1 MTSTFDTAYLTK
13 IKETICCPA
22 GKCIS
27 PYDCYAIDSSRSYP
41 VQIHEAAKAIIA
53 VVAPMIQ
60 AAERERA
67 AKMVEDFG
75 CHDCEMD
82 TDLATAIRDI
92 PEETGDE

>member
-41 VQIHEAAKAIIA
+41 VQIHEAAKAIQQLIKNTL
-53 VVAPMIQ
+53 Q
-60 AAERERA
+60 N
-67 AKMVEDFG
+67 
-75 CHDCEMD
+75 
-82 TDLATAIRDI
+82 
-92 PEETGDE
+92 GDHPV